1 MRGILT
7 LYGAE
12 LQLYGQPL
20 VLYYEPTG
28 SASGA
33 VLLVW
38 RRRRR

>member
-1 MRGILT
+1 MGNLT
-7 LYGAE
+7 LYGE
-12 LQLYGQPL
+12 VLTLYGEPL
-20 VLYYEPTG
+20 VLYAEPAG